1 MYQVNEKLVETH
13 HETLKSIQAL
23 GQRAL
28 ENSQSLAQAHYEETK
43 KLLAKAIANGV
54 GNLKDPQI
62 MMQLFN
68 AQSLHEAS
76 ADIASYQAKVSSI
89 LRKNHQEIIE
99 MADSAFNNAKK
110 HLHELVNEAV
120 DKAPNSTELLTSSCK
135 AIFETTMQGYDQV
148 RTSVHDAY
156 EKLGKTV
163 DSAINSHHQDSQ
175 QKIKKHKAV
184 TAA

>member
-23 GQRAL
+23 GQKAL
-28 ENSQSLAQAHYEETK
+28 ENSQTLAQAHYEETK
-43 KLLAKAIANGV
+43 KLLAIAIANGV
-54 GNLKDPQI
+54 VNLKDPQI

-68 AQSLHEAS
+68 AQSLQEAS

-120 DKAPNSTELLTSSCK
+120 DKAPNGTELLTSFCK
-135 AIFETTMQGYDQV
+135 AAFETTMQGYDQV
-148 RTSVHDAY
+148 HTTVHDAY
-156 EKLGKTV
+156 EKLGKTIENT
-163 DSAINSHHQDSQ
+163 INSNHQDSQ
-175 QKIKKHKAV
+175 QKLKKPKAI
-184 TAA
+184 AS